1 MSTEKFA
8 SLHSGLIARKGEA
21 QPSPHISLDDMP
33 SFVPDMPAPP
43 APAPSARPRPVF
55 CDLPPGAPRPARPSR
70 LADES
75 KASGMKAL
83 TFRLDPALYHRV
95 QVAAAKLGWTSQDLL
110 RAAVEGHLAHLGTE
124 VFPNCGCISGKE
136 GCN

>member
-1 MSTEKFA
+1 MSTEKYA

-21 QPSPHISLDDMP
+21 LPTPHPPADPQPVFETVRSPSPASSP
-33 SFVPDMPAPP
+33 
-43 APAPSARPRPVF
+43 PRPQTVN
-55 CDLPPGAPRPARPSR
+55 CDLPAGASKPKRPARITE
-70 LADES
+70 ES
-75 KASGMKAL
+75 KADGMKAL

-110 RAAVEGHLAHLGTE
+110 RAAVEGHLVHLGTE
-124 VFPNCGCISGKE
+124 IFPNCGCIGGRE

>member
-1 MSTEKFA
+1 MSMEKYT

-21 QPSPHISLDDMP
+21 LPTSHFSPDIFETERPSAPASAPLSEFRP
-33 SFVPDMPAPP
+33 RQQNCDMPAEIVKPM
-43 APAPSARPRPVF
+43 RPQRITE
-55 CDLPPGAPRPARPSR
+55 DNKSG
-70 LADES
+70 
-75 KASGMKAL
+75 GMKAL

-110 RAAVEGHLAHLGTE
+110 RAAVEGHLTRLGTD
-124 VFPNCGCISGKE
+124 VFPNCGCIGGKE

>member
-1 MSTEKFA
+1 MSTEKYA

-21 QPSPHISLDDMP
+21 L
-33 SFVPDMPAPP
+33 PAPHSP
-43 APAPSARPRPVF
+43 PDHQPLFAAELPAAAAPVAPAPVKPVN
-55 CDLPPGAPRPARPSR
+55 CDLPDGALMPKRPARIT
-70 LADES
+70 DES
-75 KASGMKAL
+75 RASGMKAL
-83 TFRLDPALYHRV
+83 TFRLDPSLYHRV

-124 VFPNCGCISGKE
+124 IFPNCGCIGGRE

>member
-21 QPSPHISLDDMP
+21 SPTPPVNLEAFDADKFTPPVMAVRSAPLNCDMP
-33 SFVPDMPAPP
+33 DDRIKPV
-43 APAPSARPRPVF
+43 RPQRI
-55 CDLPPGAPRPARPSR
+55 A
-70 LADES
+70 ENS
-75 KASGMKAL
+75 KSGVKAL

-110 RAAVEGHLAHLGTE
+110 RAAVEGHLAHLGRD
-124 VFPNCGCISGKE
+124 VFPHCGCIGGQH
-136 GCN
+136 GCSN

>member
-1 MSTEKFA
+1 MSTEKYA

-21 QPSPHISLDDMP
+21 LPTPHLTADPQPA
-33 SFVPDMPAPP
+33 FEAVRAP
-43 APAPSARPRPVF
+43 APAPAQPQPVN
-55 CDLPPGAPRPARPSR
+55 CDLPSGVSKPKRPPRITE
-70 LADES
+70 ES
-75 KASGMKAL
+75 KVNGMKAL

-110 RAAVEGHLAHLGTE
+110 RAAVEGHLVHLGTE
-124 VFPNCGCISGKE
+124 IFPNCGCIGGRE